1 MDDILSEG
9 ASAAPQRVARHGGRN
24 RGTNEGSVR
33 MAQRAGAGRGV
44 SVSSRSEGAA
54 RVQRG
59 RQGQRRMRSF
69 VWAAEAWMWRTAKRR
84 MSIDASSRVG
94 PAGAAAGTYRFWV
107 PLYAQKASTKQADTI
122 WSARRGAIVLPPPP
136 VRVSWASI
144 LTDGR
149 QRKRSTGEP
158 RGIILVLQFHTRNS
172 VHIFEHIIKPMIIL
186 QEGDVGAVDFP
197 QLKRPVKSPGR
208 HSCMSQQ
215 SL

>member
-59 RQGQRRMRSF
+59 RQGQRRRRSF

-158 RGIILVLQFHTRNS
+158 RGIILSPPIAHTELSAHLRT
-172 VHIFEHIIKPMIIL
+172 HHQTKIIL
-186 QEGDVGAVDFP
+186 QQGDVGAVDFP

>member
-1 MDDILSEG
+1 MAPTDAEPRPGAVTMDDILSEG

-59 RQGQRRMRSF
+59 RQGQRRRRSF

-149 QRKRSTGEP
+149 QRKRFTGEP
-158 RGIILVLQFHTRNS
+158 RGIIL
-172 VHIFEHIIKPMIIL
+172 
-186 QEGDVGAVDFP
+186 
-197 QLKRPVKSPGR
+197 SPPITHGTQCTSSNTSSNQDHFTARGR
-208 HSCMSQQ
+208 RSMS
-215 SL
+215 LN